1 MFPNLKFATDI
12 PAGNPKVW
20 GEVEEQ
26 KVDEMQ
32 QVVKAGI

>member
-20 GEVEEQ
+20 GEEEQ